1 MPNLIVAPAGSD
13 LDLSLVEQ
21 TSTITAVIEEIAGVS
36 LTLNENG
43 EDITLRVVATPTT
56 VALAVATNAT
66 PVSLS
71 ISTDDTVELTVSE
84 LAVLAPTSLSPS
96 FSYNADGTVN
106 VITYAGGSTKTLTWL
121 NGLLTTSTS
130 RNFSGVVTATRVLTY
145 NASGQLL
152 SVLDS

>member
-1 MPNLIVAPAGSD
+1 MPNLTVDPAGTE
-13 LDLSLVEQ
+13 LDLNLVEQ

-36 LTLNENG
+36 LTLDENG

-56 VALAVATNAT
+56 VGLAVETNST
-66 PVSLS
+66 PVSLN
-71 ISTDDTVELTVSE
+71 IGTDDTVELTVSE
-84 LAVLAPTSLSPS
+84 IFVQPPTSLSPS
-96 FSYNADGTVN
+96 FTYNADGTVN

-130 RNFSGVVTATRVLTY
+130 RDSSGGVTATRALTY
-145 NASGQLL
+145 NASGQLV